1 MLVVI
6 QKSYLLKLKFASYY
20 PVSDTTSDS
29 FIIQETTSE
38 KVSLN
43 PPLSLSQYGRH
54 KSTLTLIRIKY
65 NAYNERT

>member
-29 FIIQETTSE
+29 FIIRETTSE

-43 PPLSLSQYGRH
+43 PPLSLS
-54 KSTLTLIRIKY
+54 LI
-65 NAYNERT
+65 